1 MCETDP
7 QWEVSAQQQGALR
20 QPGGAGQCGGAG
32 GRRFNREGRMYTYL
46 LVHMVA
52 WQKPIQHS
60 TAIILQLEKN
70 KAEDEIQRFSTIS
83 ETASS
88 TKVHFSM
95 SVSPQAWRTAA
106 SFPVGQN
113 RTVVVAPP
121 RVLYCLWPADN
132 VSQRISLIGEV
143 RNAATKENSQR
154 RLNNNNA
161 IIKDNQG
168 PLVLSQRL

>member
-1 MCETDP
+1 MAETNTTFYSNYP
-7 QWEVSAQQQGALR
+7 
-20 QPGGAGQCGGAG
+20 
-32 GRRFNREGRMYTYL
+32 
-46 LVHMVA
+46 
-52 WQKPIQHS
+52 PIR
-60 TAIILQLEKN
+60 KN

-113 RTVVVAPP
+113 RAVVVAPP

-154 RLNNNNA
+154 RLNNN
-161 IIKDNQG
+161 IVIKHSQR
-168 PLVLSQRL
+168 PLVLSQGL

>member
-1 MCETDP
+1 M
-7 QWEVSAQQQGALR
+7 EV
-20 QPGGAGQCGGAG
+20 
-32 GRRFNREGRMYTYL
+32 REGGVSRGRGHMYTDL

-88 TKVHFSM
+88 TKVHFSVSM
-95 SVSPQAWRTAA
+95 SPQAWRTAA
-106 SFPVGQN
+106 SFPVGWS

-143 RNAATKENSQR
+143 RNAAPKENSQR
-154 RLNNNNA
+154 RLNN
-161 IIKDNQG
+161 DNVVFKVSPG
-168 PLVLSQRL
+168 PVVLSQRL